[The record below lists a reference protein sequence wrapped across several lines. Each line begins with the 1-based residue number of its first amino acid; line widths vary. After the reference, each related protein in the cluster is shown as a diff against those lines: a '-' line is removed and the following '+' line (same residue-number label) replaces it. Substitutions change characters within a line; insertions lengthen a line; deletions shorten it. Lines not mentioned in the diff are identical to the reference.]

1 MIKVVLLGAGNVGT
15 HLFRALHKA
24 ENISLIQWYNRS
36 AQSLKEG
43 KGKVK
48 TLTQLDELV
57 PEADLYLLSISDD
70 NIPKLSNKLI
80 SCKGIIAH
88 TAGSVGME
96 TLNPCKDHGV
106 FYPLQTFSKQKKVD
120 FEQVPLCLE
129 ANTEEN
135 FTLLK
140 QVAITLGGP
149 IHRID
154 STQRK
159 ALHIAA
165 VFVNNFVNHLYAVG
179 EQLCQEH
186 EVPFSVLQ
194 PLIAETADKIKS
206 LSPKAAQT
214 GPALR
219 GDQQVLKDHLSLLT
233 KTTQKELYQLI
244 STAIQQDG

>member
-36 AQSLKEG
+36 AQSLEEG

-48 TLTQLDELV
+48 TLSQLDELV

-70 NIPKLSNKLI
+70 NISELSSKLK

-96 TLNPCKDHGV
+96 ALNPCKDHGV

-129 ANTEEN
+129 ANTKEN

-140 QVAITLGGP
+140 QVAIALGGP
-149 IHRID
+149 IHSID

-186 EVPFSVLQ
+186 QVPFSVLQ

-219 GDQQVLKDHLSLLT
+219 EDQQVLKDHLSLLT